1 MARMNGKVAVVTGGG
16 NGIGR
21 ASALRFAE
29 EGAAGIV
36 VADLLKEAGD
46 ETVELIEKAGG
57 RAVFHYLNAT
67 SADDNAAAVRAAVD
81 TFGRL
86 DVFMTAAGVSFS
98 GYRSGDDAANNR
110 NQAER
115 MEYAA
120 SPWVPFLNLTVD
132 EFQGVLDVNLTG
144 TLLGVQ
150 AAARHM
156 VATET
161 RGSIITVASILAK
174 SNDGPVPYNVSKAG
188 VWMLTKVAA
197 RVLAPAGV
205 RVNAIG
211 PGYIATNMTTAIQA
225 APKPFVDQ
233 FLTKIPMGR
242 LGEPIDVANSALF
255 LASDESGYMTGEIL
269 HPDGGYFTD

>member
-1 MARMNGKVAVVTGGG
+1 
-16 NGIGR
+16 
-21 ASALRFAE
+21 
-29 EGAAGIV
+29 
-36 VADLLKEAGD
+36 
-46 ETVELIEKAGG
+46 
-57 RAVFHYLNAT
+57 
-67 SADDNAAAVRAAVD
+67 
-81 TFGRL
+81 
-86 DVFMTAAGVSFS
+86 
-98 GYRSGDDAANNR
+98 
-110 NQAER
+110 

-120 SPWVPFLNLTVD
+120 SPWVPFLNLSVD

-156 VATET
+156 VAAET